1 VSLML
6 RLLPAAACTV
16 IACAQV
22 PDTGDAPAFTVVG
35 SSPEDG
41 ADDVIEAVIPE
52 VRFSAAANEETCN
65 TDTVRL
71 DAIDAE
77 GQVLAPME
85 TTLTF
90 SSGGEKIQ
98 IAHAMGLH
106 HGFTYGITVSSG
118 ATATDEG
125 CTSIEGDA
133 VTPFFSRF
141 TVP

>member
-1 VSLML
+1 ML
-6 RLLPAAACTV
+6 RLLPAAACTL

-22 PDTGDAPAFTVVG
+22 PDTGDGPAFTVVG

-77 GQVLAPME
+77 STRRRGRTCARDAARD
-85 TTLTF
+85 
-90 SSGGEKIQ
+90 
-98 IAHAMGLH
+98 AHTPLPRPSA
-106 HGFTYGITVSSG
+106 GFT
-118 ATATDEG
+118 
-125 CTSIEGDA
+125 C
-133 VTPFFSRF
+133 R
-141 TVP
+141 